1 MPTVVELKKMCKHKG
16 IKGYSKMKKTELLRK
31 VDLHNKKSKGKN
43 KKYIMPTVVE
53 LKKMCKHKGIKGY
66 SKMKKTELLRKVD
79 LHNKKTKAKL
89 SKGKNKKGGTYQQN
103 IDIYYYF
110 GNNKKLANAAAR
122 KAQHYNVFWETS
134 KDHNWAVETYSP
146 IINGEK
152 IETMNNESRLIIDYL
167 KQINNIDG
175 IGSAFGSQPGVYM
188 SNFTTTWGEI
198 KPDYMQIPYIHIN
211 IDEWQTDNINQFIT
225 NLETGNRGESIVY
238 NIENYS
244 DNNSKEKV
252 IQISVNTKNL
262 SPDNEDLLNLIFD
275 QGSFW
280 QIVVHALRVFK

>member
-1 MPTVVELKKMCKHKG
+1 MPTVVELKKMCKRKG
-16 IKGYSKMKKTELLRK
+16 IKGYSKMKKAELLWK
-31 VDLHNKKSKGKN
+31 A
-43 KKYIMPTVVE
+43 
-53 LKKMCKHKGIKGY
+53 
-66 SKMKKTELLRKVD
+66 D

-103 IDIYYYF
+103 IDPYHEF

-122 KAQHYNVFWETS
+122 KAQHYKVFWETS
-134 KDHNWAVETYSP
+134 KEHNWAMGRYSP

-188 SNFTTTWGEI
+188 SNVTTLSGKIE
-198 KPDYMQIPYIHIN
+198 PDYMQIPYIHIN

-262 SPDNEDLLNLIFD
+262 SPDNENLLNLIFD
-275 QGSFW
+275 QNSFW
-280 QIVVHALRVFK
+280 QIVVQALRVFE